1 MSFSDFL
8 GNKELQKAADAFVDR
23 FGGRFCGEEPGDR
36 LVYETE
42 GGVVAYTPPD
52 GITPEK
58 MLQTLEESV
67 KQEKS
72 LLTLWPELEYDPE
85 QDY

>member
-1 MSFSDFL
+1 MSYTEFL
-8 GNKELQKAADAFVDR
+8 NNKAIQKAASAFVAV
-23 FGGRFCGEEPGDR
+23 FGGRFVCDEPGDR
-36 LVYETE
+36 LVYLADDGTP
-42 GGVVAYTPPD
+42 YTPPD
-52 GITPEK
+52 GATPEK
-58 MLQTLEESV
+58 VLQALEKSV